1 MKEWIT
7 TREAARRW
15 GLNDSTLRRAI
26 MEGRIRPDECMK
38 PGRDWLIKVSAVE
51 RLYGKPRRFS
61 KSDINRIEAI
71 LRVENLGI
79 DYEAFESGDELAD
92 YLDGRRFPGFDEP
105 MQVSQEQREALREIY
120 EQRKP
125 RE

>member
-1 MKEWIT
+1 MNEWIT
-7 TREAARRW
+7 TKETARRW

-51 RLYGKPRRFS
+51 RLYGKPKKLS
-61 KSDINRIEAI
+61 KVDIDKIEAI
-71 LRVENLGI
+71 LEVQNLGI
-79 DYEAFESGDELAD
+79 DFDSFQIGDELAD

-105 MQVSQEQREALREIY
+105 MEVTEEQRAALREIY
-120 EQRKP
+120 DQN
-125 RE
+125 